1 MFFLQVSLLSEHQSQ
16 ALENCFLDPWI
27 FLNPQISHI
36 HSGAVPSCI
45 PLSSCKAPKRIKCFW
60 PADDL
65 PFLAETVAVTVEL
78 LNPREHKLDCF
89 CSSMVMH

>member
-1 MFFLQVSLLSEHQSQ
+1 MFFAGEFTFWASISGLGKL
-16 ALENCFLDPWI
+16 FFGPLDF

-36 HSGAVPSCI
+36 HSGAAPSCI